1 MGSARGRFN
10 CSVEKTHEDGRV
22 LQVSSEDKAARSCG
36 FPDCPD
42 IACHVRDALGV
53 LSEHLGLPKCL
64 SPQEKVA
71 RICRES
77 CAAVLWSSPVL
88 LSAGAVAKGD
98 RGRPEDTPCIFW
110 RNRGSDEDGAAYL
123 AKSGYRVF
131 LVTKDTDSMTCVLQ
145 PTVGRTKQNASLAN
159 I

>member
-1 MGSARGRFN
+1 MF
-10 CSVEKTHEDGRV
+10 
-22 LQVSSEDKAARSCG
+22 VSSRKSCK
-36 FPDCPD
+36 DLQRKLC
-42 IACHVRDALGV
+42 CRALV
-53 LSEHLGLPKCL
+53 FK
-64 SPQEKVA
+64 
-71 RICRES
+71 
-77 CAAVLWSSPVL
+77 
-88 LSAGAVAKGD
+88 AGAVVKGD

-131 LVTKDTDSMTCVLQ
+131 LVTKDTDSMACVLQ